1 MKLNLYKKVLG
12 LVLGAALA
20 GAIGVAAQSSTT
32 DTNSAKTEQQT
43 AANNQNGQDKQ
54 SCPMMKD
61 MKMENMDMSKMKDM
75 DMSKM
80 DMSKMDISKMK
91 ETKMQN
97 MNMSEMKDMKMGNMK
112 MSEMMENCKKMG
124 GMNGGGSTGNKKS
137 DQ

>member
-1 MKLNLYKKVLG
+1 MKSNLYKKVLG

-54 SCPMMKD
+54 SCPMMKG
-61 MKMENMDMSKMKDM
+61 MKTENTGMSKMKDM

-80 DMSKMDISKMK
+80 DMSKM
-91 ETKMQN
+91 
-97 MNMSEMKDMKMGNMK
+97 KDMKMGNMK
-112 MSEMMENCKKMG
+112 MSEMMDNCKKMG

-137 DQ
+137 EQ